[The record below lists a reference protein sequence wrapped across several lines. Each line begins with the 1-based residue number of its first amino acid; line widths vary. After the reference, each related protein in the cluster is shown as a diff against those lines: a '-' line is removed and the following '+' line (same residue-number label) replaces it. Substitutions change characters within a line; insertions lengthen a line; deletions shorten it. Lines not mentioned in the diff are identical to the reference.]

1 MSVTSE
7 EPSARLTD
15 VSEAIQAAAEL
26 RTFLAGKGL
35 DVSGGQPAAGPG

>member
-26 RTFLAGKGL
+26 SLAGKGL